1 MEAKDKKSKKKEEV
15 EEEGSEE
22 EEEEETFE
30 THPALLEKYK
40 TAATISNDAL
50 KYVISLC
57 AAGADIAE
65 ICMKGDKKIEE
76 LVLQGFTS
84 FYRSQKYTQAKNA
97 KSQKKE
103 LHSQLASVSMKFVDI
118 SPH

>member
-30 THPALLEKYK
+30 SSPALLEKYK
-40 TAATISNDAL
+40 TAATISNEAL
-50 KYVISLC
+50 KFVISLC
-57 AAGADIAE
+57 VAGADIAE

-76 LVLQGFTS
+76 EVFLGCNYLLGWKS
-84 FYRSQKYTQAKNA
+84 IHKQKMQSHRKRNCF
-97 KSQKKE
+97 SNLPQC
-103 LHSQLASVSMKFVDI
+103 Q
-118 SPH
+118 